1 MHLEAAGGRV
11 GDGQRQRHFVELGL
25 LVLILRHEQ
34 KKLKGSYKGSTWTS
48 SAPRRPRF
56 VLMAADDGGGGGAA

>member
-25 LVLILRHEQ
+25 LVLILRQEQ
-34 KKLKGSYKGSTWTS
+34 KKTEMQLQRKHLDIVCSA
-48 SAPRRPRF
+48 SAPF
-56 VLMAADDGGGGGAA
+56 CFDGGR